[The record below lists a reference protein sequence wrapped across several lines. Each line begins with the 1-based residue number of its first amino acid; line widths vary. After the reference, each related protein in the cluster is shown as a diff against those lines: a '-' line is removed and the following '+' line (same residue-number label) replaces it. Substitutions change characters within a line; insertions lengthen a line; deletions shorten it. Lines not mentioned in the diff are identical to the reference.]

1 MVMGQQRIVAI
12 VIATVLALGPCVG
25 AGLAQGRVI
34 NLTPIE
40 TSPTYGSS
48 YGSSVYSP
56 TRSPSV
62 TQPQGGYTSQPTY
75 GAFTPPNQA
84 LPSVNTAYGQTSGM
98 TPLKGRLSTIPQ
110 GTLMMIR
117 MDQPINS
124 ASSRVGDPVVG
135 VLESDLYVNDTVAAP
150 AGTQV
155 NGQVVSVDP
164 AGRMGRHGQ
173 IEVRFMSLKTPDG
186 VILPI
191 RSHMVT
197 HDDTGILRGNTY
209 AMDIAKGVGWA
220 AGSTAVGAVAGT
232 AVGGLLSAAGAGAVF
247 GTGVGAVGGIG
258 YALMRTGKDV
268 VLPSGTRLSI
278 INDQPISINT
288 ASY

>member
-1 MVMGQQRIVAI
+1 MRQQQIVTMALVAI
-12 VIATVLALGPCVG
+12 LAVGPCLGVG
-25 AGLAQGRVI
+25 FAQGRVI

-40 TSPTYGSS
+40 TSPTYGSN

-75 GAFTPPNQA
+75 GAFTPPTQA
-84 LPSVNTAYGQTSGM
+84 LPSVNTAYNPASGM
-98 TPLKGRLSTIPQ
+98 APLKGRLSTIPQ

-135 VLESDLYVNDTVAAP
+135 ILESDLYVNDVVAAP

-155 NGQVVSVDP
+155 NGQVASVDS

-173 IEVRFMSLKTPDG
+173 IEVRFVSLKTPDG
-186 VILPI
+186 VTLPI
-191 RSHMVT
+191 RVHMVT
-197 HDDTGILRGNTY
+197 HDDTGVLRGNTY
-209 AMDIAKGVGWA
+209 AMDVAKGVGWA
-220 AGSTAVGAVAGT
+220 VGSTAVGAVAGT

-258 YALMRTGKDV
+258 YALMRTGKNV